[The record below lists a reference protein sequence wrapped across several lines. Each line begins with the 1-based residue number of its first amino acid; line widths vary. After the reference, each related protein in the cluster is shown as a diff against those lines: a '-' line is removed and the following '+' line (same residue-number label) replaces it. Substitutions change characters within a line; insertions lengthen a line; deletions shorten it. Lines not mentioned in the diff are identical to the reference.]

1 MRQRGAPFRPTVP
14 RGPIR
19 TAVFAASGIDDNLIM
34 PTEVQQRAWMTQW
47 NEARHAL
54 RAQRA
59 VEIQAL
65 SNEAA
70 LAAAEALLSI
80 GPLAAVPESRRTSS
94 GLVRQ
99 QALFR
104 RQAAP

>member
-1 MRQRGAPFRPTVP
+1 MAT
-14 RGPIR
+14 
-19 TAVFAASGIDDNLIM
+19 ASGIDDNLIM
-34 PTEVQQRAWMTQW
+34 PTETQQRAWMAQW

-65 SNEAA
+65 SNERV
-70 LAAAEALLSI
+70 LAAADALLSI
-80 GPLAAVPESRRTSS
+80 GPLAALSEGRRTSS